1 MVSRSNRIKLF
12 FKSFLLGL
20 VTSFIAF
27 LLSWVFLWR
36 LDDGFISPSILVYLV
51 PGIVAGIFGGLVAI
65 FSRNPN
71 AGNIVAISLA
81 ILASVGITFVI
92 LITFAAFY

>member
-20 VTSFIAF
+20 VTSFSAF

-36 LDDGFISPSILVYLV
+36 LDDGLISPNIFAYLV
-51 PGIVAGIFGGLVAI
+51 PGIAAGTFGGLVAI
-65 FSRNPN
+65 FSRNQI
-71 AGNIVAISLA
+71 AGNIVAIVLA
-81 ILASVGITFVI
+81 ILASVGITFII
-92 LITFAAFY
+92 LMAFAAYY